1 MDHIFNRNHYMS
13 ELHLELSRVIFEFF
27 HWMATLNFIMAIIN
41 YYGMHEKVRHRMTS
55 LFSVCPPITCI
66 IGFMVKCAWIGTSD
80 MNYPPWPF
88 LWWVIGIFSLSLII
102 RFCFS
107 QKRSFLPKSS
117 CPVYQTFQ
125 PGEDLSAHAWTSD
138 PIKTNTA
145 PYFSCHEQNPLSPM
159 KKHLWFLSS
168 FFLEFLRF

>member
-1 MDHIFNRNHYMS
+1 
-13 ELHLELSRVIFEFF
+13 
-27 HWMATLNFIMAIIN
+27 
-41 YYGMHEKVRHRMTS
+41 MHEKVRHRMTS

-80 MNYPPWPF
+80 INYPPWPF

-125 PGEDLSAHAWTSD
+125 PGEDSSAHAWTSD

-145 PYFSCHEQNPLSPM
+145 PYFSCHEQKTTITDEKIFMVFIEFFFRIFKILRIFI
-159 KKHLWFLSS
+159 FLKWCFMNWERDSAS
-168 FFLEFLRF
+168 AKIDDWNWWWLIRKTHF